1 MGYTIKGY
9 PLEEL
14 LASAKS
20 APKGHKV
27 PVEILIE
34 ALKVAI
40 ALEKN
45 QVTFINQKG
54 EKYTRIN
61 NIGTLNL

>member
-54 EKYTRIN
+54 EKCTRIN

>member
-1 MGYTIKGY
+1 MGYTVNGY

-20 APKGHKV
+20 VPKGHKV
-27 PVEILIE
+27 SVETLIE
-34 ALKVAI
+34 ALEVAI

-45 QVTFINQKG
+45 QVTFVNQNG
-54 EKYTRIN
+54 EKCTRIN
-61 NIGTLNL
+61 NVGTLNL